1 MDCKWF
7 AVCPMKTFYEEEKSD
22 KKWIELY
29 YKGDWESCVRY
40 QREEKG
46 ELHPDWMLP
55 DGSIDE
61 ELRNYIRR

>member
-1 MDCKWF
+1 
-7 AVCPMKTFYEEEKSD
+7 MKKFYGEGKID

-29 YKGDWESCVRY
+29 CKGDWESCVRY
-40 QREEKG
+40 RMEERG

-61 ELRNYIRR
+61 KLRNYTRR